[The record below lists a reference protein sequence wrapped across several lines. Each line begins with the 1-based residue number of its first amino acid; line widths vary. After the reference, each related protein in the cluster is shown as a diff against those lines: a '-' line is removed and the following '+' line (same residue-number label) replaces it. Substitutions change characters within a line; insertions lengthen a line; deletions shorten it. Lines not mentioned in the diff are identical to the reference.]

1 MFFRSCFCKFFTI
14 YSKRYSKNIRDSL
27 KNRDP
32 ANIIIYYLIIVE
44 RASTARAS
52 PEISTC
58 EVPNDVGLM
67 LPADSV
73 YENGV
78 VEVSL
83 LYV

>member
-1 MFFRSCFCKFFTI
+1 M
-14 YSKRYSKNIRDSL
+14 YSKNIRDRS
-27 KNRDP
+27 KKSRSHEYND
-32 ANIIIYYLIIVE
+32 LIISIIKNGE

-52 PEISTC
+52 ESR
-58 EVPNDVGLM
+58 DFHA
-67 LPADSV
+67 ADSV

>member
-1 MFFRSCFCKFFTI
+1 MG
-14 YSKRYSKNIRDSL
+14 
-27 KNRDP
+27 
-32 ANIIIYYLIIVE
+32 V
-44 RASTARAS
+44 AS

-58 EVPNDVGLM
+58 EVPNDFLLT

-83 LYV
+83 LHV

>member
-1 MFFRSCFCKFFTI
+1 MRRRRARS
-14 YSKRYSKNIRDSL
+14 
-27 KNRDP
+27 
-32 ANIIIYYLIIVE
+32 
-44 RASTARAS
+44 S
-52 PEISTC
+52 PETSTC
-58 EVPNDVGLM
+58 EVPNDVGLT

>member
-1 MFFRSCFCKFFTI
+1 MHVSH
-14 YSKRYSKNIRDSL
+14 DSL
-27 KNRDP
+27 LFVCSLMTWTGS
-32 ANIIIYYLIIVE
+32 I
-44 RASTARAS
+44 SFSMTS
-52 PEISTC
+52 PETSTW
-58 EVPNDVGLM
+58 EVPNDVGLT